1 MTWKTTSQAPPL
13 QLEPLPKALHTRFIH
28 LSTSHASTRQQRQRL
43 KSSLALS
50 CALHGR
56 LRRRSDPPL
65 LPCILQSTD
74 PMLCHGPPPLTLGSA
89 PNNNPAQWDAF
100 AGLTKPPAV
109 MPPKGAAKAP
119 AKAPARKRTT
129 SQAAPAPAAVAFP
142 PGITTRAQKAAFV
155 ATSGSAPAVP
165 AAPPSAPPVTT
176 APPTSQAPA
185 GIDLD
190 AYSGALDAD
199 MAAQFA
205 NLSDASLVSAG
216 PDSSVSLSSAS
227 ASASSSSSAGL
238 FQNATL

>member
-1 MTWKTTSQAPPL
+1 MENNLAGATPPTRAPAQSFAHPLYPPLDIPRQYSPAAPTSQVFPGSLMRPPWEAASPLGPPPPPL
-13 QLEPLPKALHTRFIH
+13 HTPINGSNALPWA
-28 LSTSHASTRQQRQRL
+28 
-43 KSSLALS
+43 
-50 CALHGR
+50 
-56 LRRRSDPPL
+56 
-65 LPCILQSTD
+65 
-74 PMLCHGPPPLTLGSA
+74 PPLTLGSA